1 MLAVSSG
8 ANLEATVRRIV
19 QAAVDLVSARYG
31 AVTILGRAG
40 QLDHFVQVGVD
51 DASGTPIGSEP
62 CGGGVLDAMVSD
74 GQPLRLDDVTKHPAF
89 VGFPPGHPPMRTF
102 LGAPIRSAG
111 RVVGRLYLTGKTGGQ
126 VFTDND
132 TRTVQALADAVG
144 MAVDN
149 AQVFQQAR
157 RARQWLEAASDVT
170 SELLGSGDTG
180 RALNLIADR
189 AMELSAADT
198 AMVVLPSDPQM
209 GPSGVTDLRVAVCVG
224 VAADTMHD
232 LMIPVAGSTPGAVF
246 TDQLPRS
253 VPTPAVRPGFRPILG
268 PGMASPLGP
277 TESTFGVLV
286 VTRTPGSAAFDD
298 DDLTRLSLFADNAAL
313 ALHLAEGQRLREL
326 RVLADRDRVAR
337 DLYDH
342 VMQQLFGI
350 GLAMQITRGR
360 PSSPSSDAR
369 TGDHIDQLQEVVRQ
383 LRRAIF
389 GMEPGPAVPPRLRTS
404 LMQMITML
412 TRGSPL
418 RTSVQMSGALDEL
431 PPDLAEHAAGVVREG
446 VGNAVRHSHAA
457 ELIITI
463 AVEDELVV
471 QVIDD
476 GVGGA
481 DPVAGAGLHDL
492 ARRASDVAG
501 SFTVAGADGGGTRL
515 VWTAPLP

>member
-1 MLAVSSG
+1 VVVRVGRRGVGVGGSEVLDRSRVPSQGLLDAVLAVSSG
-8 ANLEATVRRIV
+8 ANLEVTLRRIV

-40 QLDHFVQVGVD
+40 QLDRLVQVGVD
-51 DASGTPIGSEP
+51 AAAGTPVGSEP
-62 CGGGVLDAMVSD
+62 CGGGVLDAMDSD

-224 VAADTMHD
+224 VAADTLHD

-253 VPTPAVRPGFRPILG
+253 VPTPAVRPGFSPILG
-268 PGMASPLGP
+268 PGTHRIDVRCVG
-277 TESTFGVLV
+277 
-286 VTRTPGSAAFDD
+286 
-298 DDLTRLSLFADNAAL
+298 
-313 ALHLAEGQRLREL
+313 
-326 RVLADRDRVAR
+326 RDA
-337 DLYDH
+337 H
-342 VMQQLFGI
+342 
-350 GLAMQITRGR
+350 
-360 PSSPSSDAR
+360 
-369 TGDHIDQLQEVVRQ
+369 
-383 LRRAIF
+383 
-389 GMEPGPAVPPRLRTS
+389 
-404 LMQMITML
+404 
-412 TRGSPL
+412 
-418 RTSVQMSGALDEL
+418 
-431 PPDLAEHAAGVVREG
+431 AGVG
-446 VGNAVRHSHAA
+446 AVR
-457 ELIITI
+457 
-463 AVEDELVV
+463 
-471 QVIDD
+471 
-476 GVGGA
+476 
-481 DPVAGAGLHDL
+481 
-492 ARRASDVAG
+492 
-501 SFTVAGADGGGTRL
+501 
-515 VWTAPLP
+515 